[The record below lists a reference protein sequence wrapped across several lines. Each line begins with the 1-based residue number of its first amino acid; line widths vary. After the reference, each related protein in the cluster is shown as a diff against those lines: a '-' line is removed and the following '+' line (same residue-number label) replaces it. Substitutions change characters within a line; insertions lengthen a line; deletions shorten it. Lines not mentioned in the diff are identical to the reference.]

1 VHDLRLAVR
10 SLRSTPVVSAVA
22 VLSLA
27 LGIGANTAIF
37 SLVNSLLL
45 RTLPIPEPGR
55 LVLLSKAASR
65 NPSGWSIPVWE
76 EIQRRPELFE
86 KAAGWSS
93 TPLNLATG
101 GETQFING
109 IWATGSFFETLGVR
123 ALLGRT
129 FSEDDDRPG
138 GGAAGPVMVI
148 SHGFWQRHF
157 GGAPDVIGRRLTI
170 RSVPVSIIGVMPAD
184 FRASTSA
191 ARSGGAA
198 DSRRAVV
205 NGDSLLTG
213 GGFLPRIIARL
224 KPAQTYES
232 ATAGLRAAQPAIRE
246 TVAPEIAGASGAD
259 SYIRDA
265 LQSPFTL
272 VPAATGASDFR
283 GRYAQPLV
291 MILSAAGLVLLV
303 ACANVANLLLART
316 TARRHNWACAGWA
329 RRAGVIRPLLAE
341 RCSGPEPSHWDCLW
355 RHGAAGYWSGNSRLR
370 HGRCFSTCRPT
381 GSCSPSRSAWR

>member
-1 VHDLRLAVR
+1 MREMTARDLQARGVDADEAQLTARRIFGSSALAGDRSRDVWIPRAFQGLGQDFRLAR
-10 SLRSTPVVSAVA
+10 RAHSERTPVVSSVA

-27 LGIGANTAIF
+27 LGIGANAAIF

-45 RTLPIPEPGR
+45 RTLPVPEPGR

-65 NPSGWSIPVWE
+65 NPSGWSIRVWE

-157 GGAPDVIGRRLTI
+157 GGAPDVIGRRLMI
-170 RSVPVSIIGVMPAD
+170 HGVPVSIIGVRRRTS
-184 FRASTSA
+184 RASTSA
-191 ARSGGAA
+191 ARSRWRYRSAT
-198 DSRRAVV
+198 SRRQRPRQHAQRRRVRA
-205 NGDSLLTG
+205 
-213 GGFLPRIIARL
+213 RIIARL
-224 KPAQTYES
+224 KPGQTSES
-232 ATAGLRAAQPAIRE
+232 DGRTARGATGDSRDGGAGDAARRIGLP
-246 TVAPEIAGASGAD
+246 
-259 SYIRDA
+259 YIRDA
-265 LQSPFTL
+265 LQTPSPSCRRRPVL
-272 VPAATGASDFR
+272 RISAAATD
-283 GRYAQPLV
+283 
-291 MILSAAGLVLLV
+291 
-303 ACANVANLLLART
+303 
-316 TARRHNWACAGWA
+316 
-329 RRAGVIRPLLAE
+329 
-341 RCSGPEPSHWDCLW
+341 
-355 RHGAAGYWSGNSRLR
+355 
-370 HGRCFSTCRPT
+370 
-381 GSCSPSRSAWR
+381 SRSS